1 MKTILF
7 PTDFTDST
15 ADALNW
21 ARLFASHYNATL
33 VLVHVQQLA
42 IPNTTLPV
50 AGELGMGAGAVV
62 DTDMDLQTISREQLE
77 TLASQLQADGVSCQ
91 TDLRLG
97 AVRETI
103 LSAAHEHNAD
113 LIITGRG
120 HLRNFFDRLGG
131 TAATGI
137 AKGAS
142 CPVLIVP
149 ASESA
154 AKPVQVRS
162 IVFTTPLEFDQQEGF
177 KQTAKIA
184 HTFGATLRVLRIKA
198 ENQPSINPDKPM
210 LEQLQAAYGTDSLPV
225 DTVDAR
231 TVSGGIDTYLST
243 NSPDLLV
250 MTTRERD
257 FLSGLLNPSLT
268 DRVVTHTNL
277 PVLVFQESAPL

>member
-1 MKTILF
+1 MKTIVF
-7 PTDFTDST
+7 PTDFSDST

-21 ARLFASHYNATL
+21 AKL
-33 VLVHVQQLA
+33 VAKYYDAKLLVVHVQQLVV
-42 IPNTTLPV
+42 PNTGLPV
-50 AGELGMGAGAVV
+50 AGELGMGASVGMDV
-62 DTDMDLQTISREQLE
+62 DMQSISQEQL
-77 TLASQLQADGVSCQ
+77 TALAGQLQAEGINCH

-97 AVRETI
+97 TVKEAV
-103 LSAAHEHNAD
+103 LAVAQEHNAD

-131 TAATGI
+131 TAATSV
-137 AKGAS
+137 ARGAN

-149 ASESA
+149 ASESEP
-154 AKPVQVRS
+154 KPAQLRT

-177 KQTAKIA
+177 SQTLAIA
-184 HTFGATLRVLRIKA
+184 RTFGATVRVLRVQA
-198 ENQPSINPDKPM
+198 ENQPNINADEPM
-210 LEQLQAAYGTDSLPV
+210 LQQLQTLYGTDPLPV
-225 DTVDAR
+225 DTVEAR

-277 PVLVFQESAPL
+277 PVLVFQEAAPL

>member
-21 ARLFASHYNATL
+21 ARLFANHYNATL

-42 IPNTTLPV
+42 VPNMTLPV

-62 DTDMDLQTISREQLE
+62 DTGVDLQIISREQLE
-77 TLASQLQADGVSCQ
+77 TLAGQLQADGVNCQ

-97 AVRETI
+97 SVKEAI
-103 LSAAHEHNAD
+103 LSAAHEHDAD

-131 TAATGI
+131 TSATGV

-149 ASESA
+149 ASESDT
-154 AKPVQVRS
+154 KPVQVRS
-162 IVFTTPLEFDQQEGF
+162 IVFTTPLEFDQEAGF
-177 KQTAKIA
+177 RQTVEIA
-184 HTFGATLRVLRIKA
+184 HTFGAALRVLHIQA
-198 ENQPSINPDKPM
+198 ENQPNINPDEPM
-210 LEQLQAAYGTDSLPV
+210 LEQLQATYGTDPLPV
-225 DTVDAR
+225 DTVKAR

-277 PVLVFQESAPL
+277 PVLVFQEAAPL

>member
-1 MKTILF
+1 MKTIVF
-7 PTDFTDST
+7 PTDFSDST

-21 ARLFASHYNATL
+21 AKLFARQYNASLL
-33 VLVHVQQLA
+33 VVHVQQLA
-42 IPNTTLPV
+42 MPNTALPV
-50 AGELGMGAGAVV
+50 AGELGMGASVGMDV
-62 DTDMDLQTISREQLE
+62 DMQQISQEQLD
-77 TLASQLQADGVSCQ
+77 TLAGQLQADGIQCQ
-91 TDLRLG
+91 TELRLG
-97 AVRETI
+97 AVKDAI
-103 LSAAHEHNAD
+103 LSVAHEQNAD

-131 TAATGI
+131 TAATSV
-137 AKGAS
+137 AKGAN

-154 AKPVQVRS
+154 PKPAQLRS
-162 IVFTTPLEFDQQEGF
+162 IVFSTPLEFDQQEGF
-177 KQTAKIA
+177 GQTLAIA
-184 HTFGATLRVLRIKA
+184 RTFDATIRVLRVRA
-198 ENQPSINPDKPM
+198 ENQPSLSADKPM
-210 LEQLQAAYGTDSLPV
+210 LKTLQNLYGAEPLPV
-225 DTVDAR
+225 DTIESR

-268 DRVVTHTNL
+268 DRVVTHTDL

>member
-1 MKTILF
+1 MNTIVF
-7 PTDFTDST
+7 PTDFSDST

-21 ARLFASHYNATL
+21 AKLFARHYNATL
-33 VLVHVQQLA
+33 LIVHVQQLA
-42 IPNTTLPV
+42 MPNTALPV
-50 AGELGMGAGAVV
+50 AGELGMGANVGMDV
-62 DTDMDLQTISREQLE
+62 DMQLVSQEQLAA
-77 TLASQLQADGVSCQ
+77 LAGQLQAEGINCQ

-97 AVRETI
+97 TVKEAI

-131 TAATGI
+131 TAATSV
-137 AKGAS
+137 AKGAN

-154 AKPVQVRS
+154 PQPAQLRT
-162 IVFTTPLEFDQQEGF
+162 IVFTTPLEFDQEAGF
-177 KQTAKIA
+177 SQTLAIA
-184 HTFGATLRVLRIKA
+184 HAFDATVRVLRIRA
-198 ENQPSINPDKPM
+198 ENQPNINADEPM
-210 LEQLQAAYGTDSLPV
+210 LKQLQALYGADPLPV
-225 DTVDAR
+225 DTVESR

-277 PVLVFQESAPL
+277 PVLVFQEAAPL